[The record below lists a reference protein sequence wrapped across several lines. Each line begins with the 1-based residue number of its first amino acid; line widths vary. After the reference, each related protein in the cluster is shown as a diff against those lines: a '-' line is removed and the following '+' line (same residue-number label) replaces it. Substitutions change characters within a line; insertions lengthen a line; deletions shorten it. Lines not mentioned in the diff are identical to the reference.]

1 MIEYIHLA
9 GGDIIKFAGDAM
21 QVVWRVPETPQP
33 PQSQPP
39 QHGGGAS
46 SSSSSAENGST
57 SSQAAAFT
65 SSSSSLPTV
74 VEGSRESASSARD
87 SYRTQ
92 PASPRT
98 PAAASSQGF
107 PTDGA
112 GSSSSSTIGAEDNY
126 CPPGLGEQVL
136 EAARCCLRMLTD
148 LHGFSPVSGV
158 TLKLHI
164 GIGAGRMTAYTVGGH
179 MKKWYA

>member
-1 MIEYIHLA
+1 
-9 GGDIIKFAGDAM
+9 M

-33 PQSQPP
+33 PQPP
-39 QHGGGAS
+39 QPQQQPHGGGAS
-46 SSSSSAENGST
+46 SISSSSAENGST
-57 SSQAAAFT
+57 SSQAAAAAAFT

-98 PAAASSQGF
+98 PAAAASQGF
-107 PTDGA
+107 PTGGFGSSTTGGA
-112 GSSSSSTIGAEDNY
+112 GSSSCSTIGAVEENY

>member
-1 MIEYIHLA
+1 
-9 GGDIIKFAGDAM
+9 M

-33 PQSQPP
+33 PQSQQP

-46 SSSSSAENGST
+46 SSSSRCGEWQHELA
-57 SSQAAAFT
+57 
-65 SSSSSLPTV
+65 SSSSRSLHQQQQQLADR
-74 VEGSRESASSARD
+74 SRRVTRVGKQRTRQLSHTAGIASDTGRSSKPRIPD
-87 SYRTQ
+87 RRL
-92 PASPRT
+92 PAAVRQT
-98 PAAASSQGF
+98 APAAAVQYYRCC
-107 PTDGA
+107 
-112 GSSSSSTIGAEDNY
+112 EENY